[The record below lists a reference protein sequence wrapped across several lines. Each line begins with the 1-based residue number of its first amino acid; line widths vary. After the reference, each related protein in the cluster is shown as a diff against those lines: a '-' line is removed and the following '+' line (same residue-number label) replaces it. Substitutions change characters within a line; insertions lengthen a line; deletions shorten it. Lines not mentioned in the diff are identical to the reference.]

1 MRIGIFGGS
10 FDPPHVGHLAVAQ
23 DAVEG
28 LKLDLLYF
36 VPARVSPFKLGVVGT
51 DPQVRAALVELALE
65 GHPRMRVWKGEL
77 TRPAPSYTVET
88 LNEIAELHP
97 GAELFLL
104 MGSDQWASFSDWRE
118 PERIVELATVCVM
131 GRTGGALPE
140 RDRFGARSIRTRR
153 IDVSSSE
160 VRERVGAR
168 RSIRFLVPESV
179 RHEIEERQLYRESEG
194 QPASTVIWAS
204 GSSSCDAP

>member
-23 DAVEG
+23 DALEG
-28 LKLDLLYF
+28 LELDLLYF
-36 VPARVSPFKLGVVGT
+36 VPARVSPFKLGVAGT

-77 TRPAPSYTVET
+77 IRPAPSYTVET
-88 LNEIAELHP
+88 LNEIAELHA

-104 MGSDQWASFSDWRE
+104 MGSDQWASFPDWRE

-131 GRTGGALPE
+131 GRTVGAIQDH
-140 RDRFGARSIRTRR
+140 DRFGARSIQTRR
-153 IDVSSSE
+153 IDISSTE
-160 VRERVGAR
+160 VRERVAAR

-179 RHEIEERQLYRESEG
+179 RREIEEHQLYRESEG
-194 QPASTVIWAS
+194 QPASTVI
-204 GSSSCDAP
+204 